1 MQGVRR
7 MNSRAE
13 SERLPDRGFGFQHG
27 YCWSTYGRTGSARV
41 AKDSGVARP
50 GNVLRA
56 STLEIIPLKNV
67 RSQFEFLEPG
77 QRVSVTASP
86 SRGQT
91 ATIDLAVD
99 LARLGFEVVPHLSA
113 RLIRDETHVG
123 QIVRRLHDA
132 GITGAFV
139 VGGDGEP
146 IGAFQNGLALLTALR
161 SLEHGPTEIGIPG
174 YPEGQPQIP
183 KSRLVASLSEKQA
196 LADYVTTQMCFD
208 AERTI
213 AWISDIR
220 ANGVRLP
227 VHIGI
232 PGATSVSRLVS
243 VSAKIGVGASLRFL
257 SKHTGVTSLV
267 RRGSYS
273 PDRLVGELLPAVEGP
288 LNDVRGFHI
297 FTFNQVDATERW
309 RHGYLSDN
317 RAQDDSVGEDVEL

>member
-1 MQGVRR
+1 

-13 SERLPDRGFGFQHG
+13 PERLPDREFGFQPETDR
-27 YCWSTYGRTGSARV
+27 SAYGRTGRAHV
-41 AKDSGVARP
+41 ANDSGVP
-50 GNVLRA
+50 LLDNVLRA

-67 RSQFEFLEPG
+67 SSQFGFLEPG

-86 SRGQT
+86 SHGQT
-91 ATIDLAVD
+91 ATIDISVD

-113 RLIRDETHVG
+113 RLIRDKTHVE
-123 QIVRRLHDA
+123 QIVHRLHAA
-132 GITGAFV
+132 GITRTFV

-146 IGAFQNGLALLTALR
+146 IGTLPDGLALLTALR
-161 SLEHGPTEIGIPG
+161 GLEDGPTEIGIPG
-174 YPEGQPQIP
+174 YPEGHPQVP
-183 KSRLVASLSEKQA
+183 QSRLMTSLLEKQP

-208 AERTI
+208 AETTI
-213 AWISDIR
+213 AWISEIR

-232 PGATSVSRLVS
+232 PGATSVSRLIS

-257 SKHTGVTSLV
+257 SKHTGVTGLV

-273 PDRLVGELLPAVEGP
+273 PDRLVGELLPAVESP

-309 RHGYLSDN
+309 RQRHLSDG
-317 RAQDDSVGEDVEL
+317 RAQGYSVGEDVAS